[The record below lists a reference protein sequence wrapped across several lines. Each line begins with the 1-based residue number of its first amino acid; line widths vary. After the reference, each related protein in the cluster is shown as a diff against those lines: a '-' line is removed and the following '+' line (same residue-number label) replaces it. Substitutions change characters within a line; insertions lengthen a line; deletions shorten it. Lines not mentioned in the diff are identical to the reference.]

1 MSPTSQPARP
11 EIHPPKP
18 STGIPVPAASGLGG
32 ALIGAVLGLIVG
44 ANIGGNWFTSLNIA
58 GQQGYEAT
66 GMLGA
71 GVGAVA
77 FGAAGLWLALRR
89 RAK

>member
-1 MSPTSQPARP
+1 MSKKSQPARP

-18 STGIPVPAASGLGG
+18 STRIAFAAASGLGG

-44 ANIGGNWFTSLNIA
+44 ANIGGNWFTSLSIA
-58 GQQGYEAT
+58 GQHGYEAT

-71 GVGAVA
+71 WVGAVA
-77 FGAAGLWLALRR
+77 LGATGLWLALRR
-89 RAK
+89 RPR